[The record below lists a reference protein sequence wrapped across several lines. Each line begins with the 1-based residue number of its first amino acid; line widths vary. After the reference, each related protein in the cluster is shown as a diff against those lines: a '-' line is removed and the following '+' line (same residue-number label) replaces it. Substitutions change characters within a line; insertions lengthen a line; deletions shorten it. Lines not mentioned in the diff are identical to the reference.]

1 MVTHLYALGCSW
13 TEGTDDELRLG
24 GWVGRL
30 AEKLDCDYTNLG
42 GQGDSNWLQYLSF
55 LKQPIHKDS
64 IAVWGLTAFS
74 RLINSRFQTISN
86 NEFDSNFMLKYYSDE
101 AVQYQSIVML
111 HSWQTYCKQ
120 HNIDSLIFVSFD
132 DLKRID
138 GTYNFPNSDHVYPLL
153 DYSKIITGTTM
164 RNYLDGAKNQC
175 GEVNESLSNV
185 HKKYGRQ
192 TNKDR
197 VNLKYFSRDGHPNA
211 DGYNLWA
218 EYLLERITHEN

>member
-30 AEKLDCDYTNLG
+30 ADKLGCEYTNLG
-42 GQGDSNWLQYLSF
+42 GQGDSNWLQYLNF

-74 RLINSRFQTISN
+74 RLINSKFQTISN
-86 NEFDSNFMLKYYSDE
+86 DKFDSNFMLKYYSDQ
-101 AVQYQSIVML
+101 AVQYQSMVML
-111 HSWQTYCKQ
+111 HSWQTYCMNN
-120 HNIDSLIFVSFD
+120 NIDCLAFVSFD

-138 GTYNFPNSDHVYPLL
+138 GTYNFDNSETVYSLL
-153 DYSKIITGTTM
+153 NKDKIITNTTM
-164 RNYLDGAKNQC
+164 RSFLDGDRNQC
-175 GEVNESLSNV
+175 GEVDESLSYV

-197 VNLKYFSRDGHPNA
+197 VNLKYFSKDGHPNA
-211 DGYNLWA
+211 NGYSLWA
-218 EYLLERITHEN
+218 DELHRRINEN

>member
-1 MVTHLYALGCSW
+1 MTKHLYALGCSW

-30 AEKLDCDYTNLG
+30 ADKLGCEYTNLG
-42 GQGDSNWLQYLSF
+42 GQGDSNWLQYLNF

-74 RLINSRFQTISN
+74 RLINSKFQTISN
-86 NEFDSNFMLKYYSDE
+86 DKFDSNFMLKYYSDQ
-101 AVQYQSIVML
+101 AVQYQSMVML
-111 HSWQTYCKQ
+111 HSWQTYCMNN
-120 HNIDSLIFVSFD
+120 NIDCLAFVSFD

-138 GTYNFPNSDHVYPLL
+138 GTYNFDNSETVYSLL
-153 DYSKIITGTTM
+153 NKDKIITNTTM
-164 RNYLDGAKNQC
+164 RSFLDGDRNQC
-175 GEVNESLSNV
+175 GEVDESLSYV

-197 VNLKYFSRDGHPNA
+197 VNLKYFSKDGHPNA
-211 DGYNLWA
+211 NGYSLWA
-218 EYLLERITHEN
+218 DELHRRINEN

>member
-13 TEGTDDELRLG
+13 TEGTDDEYRLG

-30 AEKLDCDYTNLG
+30 ADKLGCEYTNLG
-42 GQGDSNWLQYLSF
+42 GQGDSNWLQYLNF

-74 RLINSRFQTISN
+74 RLINSKFQTISN
-86 NEFDSNFMLKYYSDE
+86 DKFDSNFMLKYYSDQ
-101 AVQYQSIVML
+101 AVQYQSMVML
-111 HSWQTYCKQ
+111 HSWQTYCMNN
-120 HNIDSLIFVSFD
+120 NIDCLAFVSFD

-138 GTYNFPNSDHVYPLL
+138 GTYNFDNSETVYSLL
-153 DYSKIITGTTM
+153 NKDKIITNTTM
-164 RNYLDGAKNQC
+164 RSFLDGDRNQC
-175 GEVNESLSNV
+175 GEVDESLSYV

-197 VNLKYFSRDGHPNA
+197 VNLKYFSKDGHPNA
-211 DGYNLWA
+211 NGYSLWA
-218 EYLLERITHEN
+218 DELHRRINEN